1 MGCSSST
8 ERLTSTKNINIV
20 TSPSQQQKKNA
31 QDTKVKIVLLGDS
44 GVGKSSIALYLC
56 HGRFS
61 EKHQVTIGAAFLH
74 HNIELKNGATMKLH
88 IWDTGGQERFRSM
101 APLYY
106 RDAYGA
112 VVVYDSNNVESFDS
126 LKYWINEIK
135 SNGPRNCCIMVVAN
149 KKDLPKKLN
158 SEMVM
163 KFCEQENVSFI
174 ECSAKTGE
182 NITTLFEKLA
192 SRIYSRFKE
201 VLYYN
206 NP

>member
-20 TSPSQQQKKNA
+20 TSPAQQQKKNA

-61 EKHQVTIGAAFLH
+61 EKHQVTIGA
-74 HNIELKNGATMKLH
+74 TMKLH

-112 VVVYDSNNVESFDS
+112 VVVYDS
-126 LKYWINEIK
+126 K
-135 SNGPRNCCIMVVAN
+135 
-149 KKDLPKKLN
+149 
-158 SEMVM
+158 
-163 KFCEQENVSFI
+163 
-174 ECSAKTGE
+174 
-182 NITTLFEKLA
+182 
-192 SRIYSRFKE
+192 
-201 VLYYN
+201 
-206 NP
+206 

>member
-1 MGCSSST
+1 MGCGSST
-8 ERLTSTKNINIV
+8 QRPQTTRNINV
-20 TSPSQQQKKNA
+20 LASSEGQQKEDK
-31 QDTKVKIVLLGDS
+31 KVKVVLLGDS

-61 EKHQVTIGAAFLH
+61 DSHQVTIGAAFLH
-74 HNIELKNGATMKLH
+74 HTIHLKNGETMKLH
-88 IWDTGGQERFRSM
+88 IWDTGGQERFRAM

-112 VVVYDSNNVESFDS
+112 VVVYDSNNPESFNS

-135 SNGPRNCCIMVVAN
+135 SSGPRNCCITVVAN
-149 KKDLPKKLN
+149 KKDLPQKIN

-163 KFCEQENVSFI
+163 KFCKEQHVSFI

-182 NITTLFEKLA
+182 NIKTLFERLA
-192 SRIYSRFKE
+192 SHIYSRF
-201 VLYYN
+201 
-206 NP
+206 

>member
-1 MGCSSST
+1 MGCASSSQ
-8 ERLTSTKNINIV
+8 RPTSTRNINIV
-20 TSPSQQQKKNA
+20 TSASEQQKKN
-31 QDTKVKIVLLGDS
+31 DTKVKIVLLGDS

-74 HNIELKNGATMKLH
+74 HTIELKNGATMKLH

-112 VVVYDSNNVESFDS
+112 VVVYDSNNVESFNS

-135 SNGPRNCCIMVVAN
+135 SNGSRNCCIMVVAN
-149 KKDLPKKLN
+149 KKDLPQKLN

-182 NITTLFEKLA
+182 NINTLFEKIA
-192 SRIYSRFKE
+192 SRIYLRFKE

-206 NP
+206 GP

>member
-1 MGCSSST
+1 MGCSSSSQ
-8 ERLTSTKNINIV
+8 RRNSKKNINVI
-20 TSPSQQQKKNA
+20 TKPSGEKKKCVK
-31 QDTKVKIVLLGDS
+31 DTKVKIVLLGDS
-44 GVGKSSIALYLC
+44 GVGKSSIALHLC

-61 EKHQVTIGAAFLH
+61 EKHQVTIGSAFLH
-74 HNIELKNGATMKLH
+74 HVIELKNGTSMKLH

-135 SNGPRNCCIMVVAN
+135 SKGARNCCIMVVAN
-149 KKDLPKKLN
+149 KKDLPKKIN

-163 KFCEQENVSFI
+163 KFCEEENVSFI

-182 NITTLFEKLA
+182 NINTLFEKIA
-192 SRIYSRFKE
+192 NRIYITFKE
-201 VLYYN
+201 SLFYN
-206 NP
+206 S

>member
-1 MGCSSST
+1 MGCASSSQ
-8 ERLTSTKNINIV
+8 RPTSTRNINIV
-20 TSPSQQQKKNA
+20 TSASEQQKKN
-31 QDTKVKIVLLGDS
+31 DTKVKIVLLGDS

-74 HNIELKNGATMKLH
+74 HTIELKNGATMKLH

-112 VVVYDSNNVESFDS
+112 VVVYDSNNVESFNS

-135 SNGPRNCCIMVVAN
+135 SNGSRNCCIMVVAN
-149 KKDLPKKLN
+149 KKDLPQKLN

-174 ECSAKTGE
+174 ECSAKVK
-182 NITTLFEKLA
+182 IEK
-192 SRIYSRFKE
+192 
-201 VLYYN
+201 
-206 NP
+206 